1 MAPEI
6 LAGKDYDNKVDIWSL
21 GTVLYELLF
30 GRVPYNA
37 GTIVDLLENINS
49 CSLEIPRK
57 INNISLQ
64 VEQILK
70 KMLVVDPKSRISW
83 EELFNHNINHYFE
96 E

>member
-37 GTIVDLLENINS
+37 GTIVDLLGFFN
-49 CSLEIPRK
+49 
-57 INNISLQ
+57 
-64 VEQILK
+64 
-70 KMLVVDPKSRISW
+70 
-83 EELFNHNINHYFE
+83 LF
-96 E
+96 